1 MTDKLLAAAEAARL
15 LGVSVR
21 SLERWRTTGEGPV
34 FVRLGQRR
42 VAYPPAAINDWLG
55 GRSFAHRAAEAAAKT
70 KAAA

>member
-21 SLERWRTTGEGPV
+21 SLERWRGTGEGPP

-42 VAYPPAAINDWLG
+42 VAYPPAGIDAWLAA
-55 GRSFAHRAAEAAAKT
+55 RSYDHRAAEMAAKA